1 MCTNPDRFVV
11 SECFK
16 YTNNNKTIQQIQT
29 SANVVPVAFLS
40 RNIAA
45 KDKLYYLEITFDK
58 IIKRSS
64 VIIAISQ
71 NESISLWDPIILYN
85 LRENQIQVEFDK
97 SNTKHILPKKRMY
110 AYQVDRKQMNTSDS
124 IGFLFDFVTKRWNGC
139 IRVFI
144 KGSEKM
150 VELCMDGYKQPFVQ
164 DLCSNYTSPF
174 RLYVSSSQCDGYIS
188 QLSVESF
195 PTIPRNYLSLFPL
208 FYTEKRKISYL
219 IKLLKVEDNK
229 SQINCDI
236 DQQIIQCLIQLFLVL
251 NTINMEHAWSLQ
263 ANGLGDEHF
272 VLLKK
277 INEPMCNKGTCVYDT
292 YLNMKFCRPNQT
304 EEVLSVNF
312 ASIPTAVFLSMGNS
326 EHIYIPC
333 AIVAAYLANS
343 YEKSVVAMVNIANY
357 CLINKQYQ
365 LAKKILKNCI
375 DHDDSS
381 EIDLNLSAAKIKW
394 ANMHCSICKRTSQ
407 LKSCKGCMKVAY
419 CGKRC
424 QKKHWKS
431 IHREMCERIWDRFYF
446 YDINARFFS

>member
-139 IRVFI
+139 IRMFI
-144 KGSEKM
+144 NGSE
-150 VELCMDGYKQPFVQ
+150 VSSDGHPHVQ
-164 DLCSNYTSPF
+164 DLCSKCTSGF
-174 RLYVSSSQCDGYIS
+174 KVYVTSSLCDDFIS

-229 SQINCDI
+229 SEINGHI
-236 DQQIIQCLIQLFLVL
+236 DQQIIHCLTKLFLVL
-251 NTINMEHAWSLQ
+251 NTINMEYGWVLQ
-263 ANGLGDEHF
+263 VNDFGHENFL
-272 VLLKK
+272 VLEK
-277 INEPMCNKGTCVYDT
+277 INEPRSSNKGTSVYDT
-292 YLNMKFCRPNQT
+292 YLNMKFCGRYET
-304 EEVLSVNF
+304 EEILSVPF
-312 ASIPTAVFLSMGNS
+312 ASISTTIFVNTRNS
-326 EHIYIPC
+326 EHIDVPC
-333 AIVAAYLANS
+333 MFVAAYLACS
-343 YEKSVVAMVNIANY
+343 YQKAVVVMVYMAKY
-357 CLINKQYQ
+357 CIVNKQYQ
-365 LAKKILKNCI
+365 LAKKILKNCM
-375 DHDDSS
+375 DDSS
-381 EIDLNLSAAKIKW
+381 KIDLYLSAAKIKW

-446 YDINARFFS
+446 YDITARFFS